1 MLNAAGTILV
11 IKSYFSANALLLL
24 LFVNIQWNQNEKQN
38 FTTFSE

>member
-24 LFVNIQWNQNEKQN
+24 FVNIQWNQNEKQN